1 MDWSKTLNL
10 PRTDFPMRANL
21 PVREPEILRFWE
33 EIGLYRLV
41 QQKTAGRPKFILHD
55 GPPYANGHI
64 HLGHALNK
72 ILKDI
77 IVKYRSMT
85 GYDAPFIPGWDTHGL
100 PIEQQ
105 AIKTL
110 GINRHAVSP
119 LEFRRYCKEYA
130 LKFVA
135 IQREEFKRLGVRA
148 DWDNPYLTLLP
159 EYEARQIEVFGQM
172 AKKGYIY
179 KGLKPVFWCASCE
192 TALAEAEVEYAE
204 VESPSIYVG
213 FKVANGKGLLPPDT
227 VVVIWTTT
235 PWTLP
240 ANVAVCLHPEYFYAV
255 VRVDG
260 ARYLVAREL
269 LANFLSVLGGKAGV
283 VEAEYK
289 GRALEG
295 VVLRHPFFE
304 RGSLV
309 VIDDWVTL
317 DQGTGCVHSAP
328 GHGEEDFATGKR
340 YGLPVI
346 SPIDER
352 GYFTAEGGPF
362 AGVFYRDANQLV
374 IEKLREQGALLSSGK
389 VRHQYPHCWRCKQP
403 VFYRATEQWFAS
415 IDGFR
420 EAALKAIREVK
431 WIPAWGE
438 ERIYGMV
445 AARGDWCISRQRLWG
460 VPLPIFYCE
469 GCGQPIINDQ
479 TIEHLKALFRE
490 HGSDIWYSAPLGV
503 LVPPELTCP
512 KCGGTTFKKETD
524 TMDVW
529 FDSGSSHWAVL
540 RQPSPWPDQDWP
552 ADLYLEGSDQHRGW
566 FNSSLSTAVAVTG
579 KPPYRAVLTHGF
591 VVDEQGRKMS
601 KSLGNV
607 VDPLKVID
615 QLGADILRLWV
626 CSADYRG
633 DLAASD
639 NILKQIAEAYRKIR
653 NTFRFLL
660 GNLYDFDPAK
670 PVPYSELP
678 EIDRYILHRLEQL
691 KRRVLA
697 AYEDYEFHVV
707 HHAIH
712 SFCVLDLS
720 AFYLNVL
727 KDRLYCEHPDAPARR
742 ATQTALYEI
751 LHTLLRLLTPVLAF
765 TTEEIWRYVP
775 VVGEKP
781 PSVQLLDFP
790 ELRDDYLDPALE
802 SRWERLLA
810 VREVVLEA
818 LERARKDKLIG
829 DSLEARVELY
839 AKGETK
845 DFLVA
850 TADELRMACI
860 VSDLAV
866 VEAAPAPE
874 EALVRG
880 DFAVRVVRAPGAKCA
895 RCWMYSETVGQST
908 EYPDICDRCV
918 RVVRLLLSE
927 R

>member
-10 PRTDFPMRANL
+10 PQTDFPMRANL
-21 PVREPEILRFWE
+21 PRKEPEILKFWD

-72 ILKDI
+72 VLKDI
-77 IVKYRSMT
+77 IIKYYSMS
-85 GYDAPFIPGWDTHGL
+85 GYDAPYVPGWDTHGL

-105 AIKTL
+105 AIKAL
-110 GINRHAVSP
+110 GINRHAVGP
-119 LEFRRYCKEYA
+119 VAFRRHCKEYA
-130 LKFVA
+130 LKFVD
-135 IQREEFKRLGVRA
+135 IQREEFKRLGVRG
-148 DWDNPYLTLLP
+148 DWAHPYLTLLP
-159 EYEARQIEVFGQM
+159 EYEARQIEVFGEM

-179 KGLKPVFWCASCE
+179 KGLKPVYWCASCE

-204 VESPSIYVG
+204 VESPSIYVA
-213 FKVANGKGLLPPDT
+213 FAVVDGKGFLPPGT
-227 VVVIWTTT
+227 AVVIWTTT

-240 ANVAVCLHPEYFYAV
+240 ANVSVCLHPDFVYVV

-260 ARYLVAREL
+260 KRYVVAREL
-269 LANFLSVLGGKAGV
+269 LPAFLKVLGKTGV

-289 GRALEG
+289 GQELEG
-295 VVLRHPFFE
+295 VRLQHPFLE
-304 RGSLV
+304 RESLV
-309 VIDDWVTL
+309 VLDTYVTL
-317 DQGTGCVHSAP
+317 EQGTGCVHNAP
-328 GHGEEDFATGKR
+328 GHGEEDFVTCKR
-340 YGLPVI
+340 YGLPVL
-346 SPIDER
+346 SPVDGR

-362 AGVFYRDANQLV
+362 AGVFYREANPLI
-374 IEKLREQGALLSSGK
+374 IEELKRRGALLSAGR
-389 VRHQYPHCWRCKQP
+389 VRHQYPHCWRCKKP

-420 EAALKAIREVK
+420 EAALQAIQEVK

-438 ERIYGMV
+438 ERIYNMV

-469 GCGQPIINDQ
+469 GCGKPIINDA
-479 TIEHLKALFRE
+479 TITHLKALFQQ
-490 HGSDIWYSAPLGV
+490 HGSDVWYSAPVEEL
-503 LVPPELTCP
+503 LPPGLACP
-512 KCGGTTFKKETD
+512 ACGGTVFKKEND

-607 VDPLKVID
+607 VDPLRVIE

-660 GNLYDFDPAK
+660 GNLYDFDPQA
-670 PVPYSELP
+670 PVAYNQLP

-691 KRRVLA
+691 KRRVLQ
-697 AYEDYEFHVV
+697 AYQEYEFHVV
-707 HHAIH
+707 YHAIH

-742 ATQTALYEI
+742 ATQTVLYEI
-751 LHTLLRLLTPVLAF
+751 LGTLLRLLTPVLAF

-775 VVGEKP
+775 VAGEKL
-781 PSVQLLDFP
+781 PSVQLLDLP
-790 ELRDDYLDPALE
+790 PLRDDYLDAALE
-802 SRWERLLA
+802 GRWERLLA
-810 VREVVLEA
+810 VREAVLEA
-818 LERARKDKLIG
+818 LERARQEKRIG

-839 AKGETK
+839 AG
-845 DFLVA
+845 
-850 TADELRMACI
+850 DELREFLQEAVAELKMICI

-866 VEAAPAPE
+866 VPDGPPPE
-874 EALVRG
+874 DGVVRG
-880 DFAVRVVRAPGAKCA
+880 DLVVRVTRAIGTKCA
-895 RCWMYSETVGQST
+895 RCWMYSESVGASP
-908 EYPDICDRCV
+908 EYPDICARCAA
-918 RVVRLLLSE
+918 VVGALAVE

>member
-10 PRTDFPMRANL
+10 PQTDFPMRANL
-21 PVREPEILRFWE
+21 PRKEPEILKFWD

-72 ILKDI
+72 VLKDI
-77 IVKYRSMT
+77 IIKYYSMS
-85 GYDAPFIPGWDTHGL
+85 GYDAPYVPGWDTHGL

-105 AIKTL
+105 AIKAL
-110 GINRHAVSP
+110 GINRHAVGP
-119 LEFRRYCKEYA
+119 VAFRRHCKEYA
-130 LKFVA
+130 LKFVD
-135 IQREEFKRLGVRA
+135 IQREEFKRLGVRG
-148 DWDNPYLTLLP
+148 DWAHPYLTLLP
-159 EYEARQIEVFGQM
+159 EYEARQIEVFGEM

-179 KGLKPVFWCASCE
+179 KGLKPVYWCASCE

-204 VESPSIYVG
+204 VESPSIYVA
-213 FKVANGKGLLPPDT
+213 FAVVDGKGFLPPGT
-227 VVVIWTTT
+227 AVVIWTTT

-240 ANVAVCLHPEYFYAV
+240 ANVSVCLHPDFVYVV

-260 ARYLVAREL
+260 ERYVVAREL
-269 LANFLSVLGGKAGV
+269 LPAFLKVLGKTGV

-289 GRALEG
+289 GQELEG
-295 VVLRHPFFE
+295 VRLKHPFCE
-304 RGSLV
+304 RESLV
-309 VIDDWVTL
+309 VLDTYVTL
-317 DQGTGCVHSAP
+317 EQGTGCVHNAP
-328 GHGEEDFATGKR
+328 GHGEEDFVTCKR
-340 YGLPVI
+340 YGLPVL
-346 SPIDER
+346 SPVDGR

-362 AGVFYRDANQLV
+362 AGVFYREANPLI
-374 IEKLREQGALLSSGK
+374 IEELKRRGALLSAGR
-389 VRHQYPHCWRCKQP
+389 VRHQYPHCWRCKKP

-420 EAALKAIREVK
+420 EAALQAIREVK

-438 ERIYGMV
+438 ERIYNMV

-469 GCGQPIINDQ
+469 GCGKPIINDA
-479 TIEHLKALFRE
+479 TITHLKALFQQ
-490 HGSDIWYSAPLGV
+490 HGSDVWYSAPVEELLPPG
-503 LVPPELTCP
+503 LVCP
-512 KCGGTTFKKETD
+512 ACGGTVFKKEND

-607 VDPLKVID
+607 VDPLKVIE

-660 GNLYDFDPAK
+660 GNLYDFDPQA
-670 PVPYSELP
+670 PVAYNQLP

-691 KRRVLA
+691 KRRVLQ
-697 AYEDYEFHVV
+697 AYREYEFHVV
-707 HHAIH
+707 YHAIH

-742 ATQTALYEI
+742 ATQTVLYEI
-751 LHTLLRLLTPVLAF
+751 LDTLLRLLTPVLAF

-775 VVGEKP
+775 VAGEKL
-781 PSVQLLDFP
+781 PSVQLLDLP
-790 ELRDDYLDPALE
+790 PLRDDYLDAALE
-802 SRWERLLA
+802 GRWERLLA
-810 VREVVLEA
+810 VREAVLEA
-818 LERARKDKLIG
+818 LERARQEKRIG

-839 AKGETK
+839 AG
-845 DFLVA
+845 
-850 TADELRMACI
+850 DELREFLQKAVAELKMICI

-866 VEAAPAPE
+866 APGGSPPDDGV
-874 EALVRG
+874 VRG
-880 DFAVRVVRAPGAKCA
+880 DFVVRVTRAPGVKCA
-895 RCWMYSETVGQST
+895 RCWMYSESVGASP
-908 EYPDICDRCV
+908 EYPDICARCAA
-918 RVVRLLLSE
+918 VVRALAVE

>member
-10 PRTDFPMRANL
+10 PQTDFPMRANL
-21 PVREPEILRFWE
+21 PRKEPEILKFWD

-72 ILKDI
+72 VLKDI
-77 IVKYRSMT
+77 IIKYYSMS
-85 GYDAPFIPGWDTHGL
+85 GYDAPYVPGWDTHGL

-105 AIKTL
+105 AIKAL
-110 GINRHAVSP
+110 GINRHAVGP
-119 LEFRRYCKEYA
+119 VAFRRHCKEYA
-130 LKFVA
+130 LKFVD
-135 IQREEFKRLGVRA
+135 IQREEFKRLGVRG
-148 DWDNPYLTLLP
+148 DWAHPYLTLLP
-159 EYEARQIEVFGQM
+159 EYEARQIEVFGEM

-179 KGLKPVFWCASCE
+179 KGLKPVYWCASCE

-204 VESPSIYVG
+204 VESPSIYVA
-213 FKVANGKGLLPPDT
+213 FAVVDGKGFLPPGT
-227 VVVIWTTT
+227 TVVIWTTT

-240 ANVAVCLHPEYFYAV
+240 ANVSVCLHPDFVYVV

-260 ARYLVAREL
+260 ERYVVAREL
-269 LANFLSVLGGKAGV
+269 LPAFLKVLGKTGV

-289 GRALEG
+289 GQELEG
-295 VVLRHPFFE
+295 VRLQHPFLE
-304 RGSLV
+304 RESLV
-309 VIDDWVTL
+309 VLDTYVTL
-317 DQGTGCVHSAP
+317 EQGTGCVHNAP
-328 GHGEEDFATGKR
+328 GHGEEDFVTCKR

-346 SPIDER
+346 SPVDGR

-362 AGVFYRDANQLV
+362 AGVFYREANPLI
-374 IEKLREQGALLSSGK
+374 IEELRRRGALLGAGR
-389 VRHQYPHCWRCKQP
+389 VRHQYPHCWRCKKP
-403 VFYRATEQWFAS
+403 VFFRATEQWFAS

-420 EAALKAIREVK
+420 EAALQAIREVK

-438 ERIYGMV
+438 ERIYNMV

-469 GCGQPIINDQ
+469 GCGKPVINDA
-479 TIEHLKALFRE
+479 TITHLKALFRH
-490 HGSDIWYSAPLGV
+490 HGSDIWYSAPVEEL
-503 LVPPELTCP
+503 LPPGLACP
-512 KCGGTTFKKETD
+512 ACGGTVFKKEND

-607 VDPLKVID
+607 VDPLKVIE

-660 GNLYDFDPAK
+660 GNLYDFDPQA
-670 PVPYSELP
+670 PVAYNQLP

-691 KRRVLA
+691 KRRVLQ
-697 AYEDYEFHVV
+697 AYREYEFHVV
-707 HHAIH
+707 YHAIH
-712 SFCVLDLS
+712 SFCVIDLS

-742 ATQTALYEI
+742 ATQTVLYEI
-751 LHTLLRLLTPVLAF
+751 LDTLLRLLTPVLAF

-775 VVGEKP
+775 VAGEKL
-781 PSVQLLDFP
+781 PSVQLLDLP
-790 ELRDDYLDPALE
+790 PLRDDYLDAALE
-802 SRWERLLA
+802 GRWERLLA
-810 VREVVLEA
+810 VREAVLEA
-818 LERARKDKLIG
+818 LERARQEKRIG

-839 AKGETK
+839 AG
-845 DFLVA
+845 
-850 TADELRMACI
+850 DELREFLQEAVAELKMICI

-866 VEAAPAPE
+866 APDGSPPE
-874 EALVRG
+874 DGVVRG
-880 DFAVRVVRAPGAKCA
+880 DLVVQVTRAIGTKCA
-895 RCWMYSETVGQST
+895 RCWMYSESVGT
-908 EYPDICDRCV
+908 NPEYPDICARCAA
-918 RVVRLLLSE
+918 VVRALAVE